1 MNKMDRST
9 PKSKLSSS
17 YSSTLSGQQP
27 GALRDTPGRNT
38 IESVR
43 DRLTSAAQTLRF
55 DALLEAVQHMGPE
68 VQIQEYRDYA
78 TATSGK
84 QFAAVKPLSDG
95 SFVVGL
101 SIDPSEDRRLEPCLG
116 QWGSSRLVSQFRV
129 SSHDAI
135 QGWQLRQLRMSYREA
150 SGKR

>member
-9 PKSKLSSS
+9 PKTPHQSSS
-17 YSSTLSGQQP
+17 TSRFGYASPEVWPGKENKPTTDTLRS
-27 GALRDTPGRNT
+27 
-38 IESVR
+38 
-43 DRLTSAAQTLRF
+43 RLSSAAQTLRF

-68 VQIQEYRDYA
+68 VQLQEYRDYA

-84 QFAAVKPLSDG
+84 QFAAVKPMSDG

-101 SIDPSEDRRLEPCLG
+101 SISPTEDRRLEPCLG

-129 SSHDAI
+129 GAHEAI